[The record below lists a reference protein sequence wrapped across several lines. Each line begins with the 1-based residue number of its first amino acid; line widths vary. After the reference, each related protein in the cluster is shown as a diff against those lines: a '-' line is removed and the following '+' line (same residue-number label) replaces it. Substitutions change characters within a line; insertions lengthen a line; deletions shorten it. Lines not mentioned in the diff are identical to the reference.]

1 MRWIDT
7 LEAAAAEKLPEP
19 VHRYFRQGSAGGVS
33 VGEAVDAWSSYRFR
47 PRVLTDVSTISTRTT
62 VLGTP
67 VAGPV
72 LVAPTTLQR
81 QADPD
86 GEAAM
91 SAGVAAA
98 GSVLGVSS
106 NAGRTFAEIGAA
118 GAPWWLQIYVTRN
131 RDYTRQMLD
140 AAVAAGARAVVL
152 TADTPVVGRKEDDG
166 PTVWDVVQPGHLRAN
181 VDESAYSDDDLAKAD
196 DLTPDV
202 IEWLGSITGL
212 PVVVKGVLRGD
223 DARRCVDAG
232 AAGLI
237 VSNHG
242 GRQLDG
248 AIATAHA
255 LPEVVQAVA
264 GTDAEVYVDGGI
276 RRGEHVLTAL
286 ALGARAVFVGRP
298 ALWALTVDSSPGVTR
313 LLTDLYAELTH
324 ALALVGVPSP
334 DQLTPDLIT
343 HHPHGS
349 LPL

>member
-1 MRWIDT
+1 MRWIDG
-7 LEAAAAEKLPEP
+7 LEAAAAEKLPEA
-19 VHRYFRQGSAGGVS
+19 VYRYFRQGSAGGLS
-33 VGEAVDAWSSYRFR
+33 VGEATAAWSSYRFR
-47 PRVLTDVSTISTRTT
+47 PRVLTDVSTISTGTT

-67 VAGPV
+67 VTGPV

-106 NAGRTFAEIGAA
+106 NAGTTFADIGAA
-118 GAPWWLQIYVTRN
+118 GAAWWLQIYVNRN
-131 RDYTRQMLD
+131 RDITRRMLD

-166 PTVWDVVQPGHLRAN
+166 PTVWEAVQPGHLRAN
-181 VDESAYSDDDLAKAD
+181 IDESLYTIDDLAKAD

-202 IEWLGSITGL
+202 IGWLGEQTGL
-212 PVVVKGVLRGD
+212 PVVVKGVLRAD
-223 DARRCVDAG
+223 DAQRCVSAG

-255 LPEVVQAVA
+255 LPEVVDAVA
-264 GTDAEVYVDGGI
+264 GTGAEVYVDGGI
-276 RRGEHVLTAL
+276 RRGEHVLAAL

-298 ALWALTVDSSPGVTR
+298 ALFALSAGGASGVTR
-313 LLTDLYAELTH
+313 MLTELNEEFAH
-324 ALALVGVPSP
+324 ALALVGAPNP
-334 DQLTPDLIT
+334 DALTSDLVAPANT
-343 HHPHGS
+343 RR
-349 LPL
+349 